1 MTTDRP
7 RPTGVDPAGT
17 PLDRGALVAVRAT
30 DEVAWAAVLAET
42 VQHDFHHLAG
52 YHRVAEHRGE
62 GTAFLFAY
70 REDRF
75 RIALPLLLRPVDP
88 ADPTGIQDATSVYGY
103 CGPVASHERIPAPV
117 VTHFHE
123 ALERELV
130 GRRVVTAFSR
140 LHPLIAQ
147 RDLLAGLGEVGDVGL
162 TVSVDLTL
170 PAEEQWGGYAKKC
183 RRIIRRT
190 RDAGVI
196 CVHDR
201 ERAYRRE
208 WVRIYGETMRRVHAP
223 RYYEFDADYF
233 EQLAAELGDVLHLF
247 IALLDGNVV
256 AGGLF
261 TLCDGIVQA
270 HLGATADAYL
280 KLSPTRLVDD
290 TARRWAHESGAR
302 VFHLGGGVAGR
313 EDSLFRYKASF
324 SDRRH
329 EFAIWRW
336 VIDEAAY
343 EELCARQARPGDHG
357 AGTSETGY
365 FPAYRRPNETAG
377 PGA

>member
-1 MTTDRP
+1 MNQQRRSGSSSSP
-7 RPTGVDPAGT
+7 GG
-17 PLDRGALVAVRAT
+17 GSLVALRAS
-30 DEVAWAAVLAET
+30 DEAAWSAVLAGA
-42 VQHDFHHLAG
+42 VRHDFHHLAG
-52 YHRVAEHRGE
+52 YHRVAERRGE

-70 REDRF
+70 REGPF
-75 RIALPLLLRPVDP
+75 LVALPLLLRPVDP
-88 ADPTGIQDATSVYGY
+88 ADPAGIQDATSVYGY
-103 CGPVASHERIPAPV
+103 CGPVASHERIPAQV
-117 VTHFHE
+117 VARFHE

-130 GRRVVTAFSR
+130 DRRVVTAFSR

-170 PAEEQWGGYAKKC
+170 PADEQWAGYSKKC
-183 RRIIRRT
+183 RRIIRKT
-190 RDAGVI
+190 REAGVV

-201 ERAYRRE
+201 EREYRRE
-208 WVRIYGETMRRVHAP
+208 WVRIYGETMRRVKAP

-233 EQLAAELGDVLHLF
+233 EQLATELGDVLHLF
-247 IALLDGNVV
+247 IALLDGDVV

-270 HLGATADAYL
+270 HLGATADAHL
-280 KLSPTRLVDD
+280 KLSPARLVDD

-302 VFHLGGGVAGR
+302 VFHLGGGVAGL

-329 EFAIWRW
+329 EFAVWRW
-336 VIDEAAY
+336 VIDQAVY
-343 EELCARQARPGDHG
+343 DELCAATERGGDRG
-357 AGTSETGY
+357 AGSGETGF
-365 FPAYRRPNETAG
+365 FPAYRRPTDPAG
-377 PGA
+377 PDA